1 MRNENHTTSFSRKE
15 LIIIQRV
22 FSISRQMH
30 FVLLQARATSPDLF
44 PVQLVS
50 IIVIILLLF
59 LIKRGQLMQTDS
71 ASNPN

>member
-44 PVQLVS
+44 LVQLVS
-50 IIVIILLLF
+50 IIAIILLLF
-59 LIKRGQLMQTDS
+59 FNQKKTS
-71 ASNPN
+71 